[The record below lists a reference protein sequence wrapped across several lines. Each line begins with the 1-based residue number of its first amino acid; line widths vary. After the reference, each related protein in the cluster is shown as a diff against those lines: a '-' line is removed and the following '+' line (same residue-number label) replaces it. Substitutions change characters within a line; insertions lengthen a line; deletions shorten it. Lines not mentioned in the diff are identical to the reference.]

1 MRSVL
6 IEEYY
11 NGPEYLKKLQ
21 ARANVMR
28 MCEADPLQRS
38 RMILDVWAVDPIA
51 FIEDFLFLHIPEYQ
65 NLTKP
70 MFLFEYQKKIIL
82 RLLESEQSGLDVELL
97 IDKPRG
103 MGFTWLVAAYLVWR
117 WLFSPNWSGFVL
129 SRTETEVDDGS
140 ADPSSSIFGKIRF
153 LINHLPGWI
162 TPEGFKAK
170 GAKGTSTDSKLRLM
184 NPNMGTIIAGSSTNS
199 NAGRSRRYSF
209 IFIDECFS
217 IERFTEVWR
226 SLQSVARVK
235 VFGSTVKPG
244 RIFKEFKELIDASGG
259 YISLSWKDHPFKD
272 QIWYD
277 EQIKK
282 AEFDPEVMKEISAD
296 YSLNPKSQYYPEIIQ
311 SRVED
316 LIYDRHL
323 PLYVFVDFGKQ
334 DLTVIGWA
342 QFDGKELRII
352 DCYANS
358 QKPLEFYIPFLNPQ
372 IAYNPDQ
379 YPDSETLRRVRS
391 YEKPVGYFGEQ
402 AHFAQVMPTNSSIA
416 KELSKFGIRLI
427 YNQYAIQY
435 EPRRKASAML
445 LPRTVFNRN
454 SSLVMELYDALA
466 NSRYTNSIAATS
478 KVSILKPVHDDG
490 IADYRAAFENLC
502 VNLSRV
508 IKFQRERVQETSDDN
523 RGFYKDLI
531 AYLRV

>member
-1 MRSVL
+1 MRSAL
-6 IEEYY
+6 IEEWY

-21 ARANVMR
+21 SRANNLR
-28 MCEADPLQRS
+28 MCEADPLQRA
-38 RMILDVWAVDPIA
+38 RLIMDVWAVDPIA
-51 FIEDFLFLHIPEYQ
+51 FIEDFCFIMMPEFR
-65 NLTKP
+65 NETKP
-70 MFLFEYQKKIIL
+70 FFLFEYQKKVINK
-82 RLLESEQSGLDVELL
+82 LLESELSGLDVEMLV
-97 IDKPRG
+97 DKPRG
-103 MGFTWLVAAYLVWR
+103 MGLTWIISAYLIWR
-117 WLFSPNWSGFVL
+117 WLFTPNWSGFVL

-153 LINHLPGWI
+153 MIAHLPPWI
-162 TPEGFKAK
+162 LPEGFKAK
-170 GAKGTSTDSKLRLM
+170 GAKGTSTDSKLRLL
-184 NPNMGTIIAGSSTNS
+184 NPQMGTIIAGSSTNA

-209 IFIDECFS
+209 IFADECFS

-235 VFGSTVKPG
+235 VFVSTVKPG
-244 RIFKEFKELIDASGG
+244 RVFKEFKELIEESGN
-259 YISLSWKDHPFKD
+259 YVSLTWKEHPFKD
-272 QIWYD
+272 QMWYE
-277 EQIKK
+277 EQLKK

-296 YSLNPKSQYYPEIIQ
+296 YALNPKSQYYPEIVRA
-311 SRVED
+311 RVED
-316 LIYDRHL
+316 LIYDRRL
-323 PLYVFVDFGKQ
+323 PLYTFMDFGKQ

-342 QFDGKELRII
+342 QFDGKDLRII

-358 QKPLEFYIPFLNPQ
+358 QKPLEFYVPFLNPN

-379 YPDSETLRRVRS
+379 YPDSETLRRVRA

-402 AHFAQVMPTNSSIA
+402 AHFKTEMANNSSVA
-416 KELSKFGIRLI
+416 KELGKYGIRLI
-427 YNQYAIQY
+427 YNHYAIQY

-445 LPRTVFNRN
+445 LPRTVFNRG
-454 SSLVMELYDALA
+454 SSRVMELYDALA

-502 VNLSRV
+502 VNVSRV
-508 IKFQRERVQETSDDN
+508 IKFQRDKLENATDDD

-531 AYLRV
+531 RYLRV

>member
-6 IEEYY
+6 IESWY

-21 ARANVMR
+21 ARANNLR

-38 RMILDVWAVDPIA
+38 RLILDVWAVDPVA
-51 FIEDFLFLHIPEYQ
+51 FIEDFCFIQMPEFR
-65 NLTKP
+65 NEVKP
-70 MFLFEYQKKIIL
+70 FFLFEYQKKVIM
-82 RLLESEQSGLDVELL
+82 RLLDSELSGLDVELL

-103 MGFTWLVAAYLVWR
+103 MGLTWIIAAYIVWR
-117 WLFSPNWSGFVL
+117 WLFTPNWSGFVL
-129 SRTETEVDDGS
+129 SRTEAEVDDGS

-153 LINHLPGWI
+153 ILGHMPAWI
-162 TPEGFKAK
+162 LPEGFKAK
-170 GAKGTSTDSKLRLM
+170 GAKGTSTDSKLRLL
-184 NPNMGTIIAGSSTNS
+184 NPNMGTIIAGSSTNA

-209 IFIDECFS
+209 IFADECFS

-235 VFGSTVKPG
+235 VFVSTVKPG
-244 RIFKEFKELIDASGG
+244 RVFKEFKELIENAGN
-259 YISLSWKDHPFKD
+259 YISLSWKEHPFKD
-272 QIWYD
+272 QEWYD

-296 YSLNPKSQYYPEIIQ
+296 YALNPKSQYYPEIAA
-311 SRVED
+311 SRVEE
-316 LIYDRHL
+316 IPYDRRL
-323 PLYVFVDFGKQ
+323 PLYVGIDIGKQ
-334 DLTVIGWA
+334 DLTVLIWA

-352 DCYANS
+352 DCYSNS
-358 QKPLEFYIPFLNPQ
+358 KRPLEFYVPFLNPQ
-372 IAYNPDQ
+372 MGYNPDQ
-379 YPDSETLRRVRS
+379 YPNSETLKRVRG

-402 AHFAQVMPTNSSIA
+402 AHFATVMPTNSSNA
-416 KELSKFGIRLI
+416 KELMRYGIRLM

-454 SSLVMELYDALA
+454 STLVMELYDAIS
-466 NSRYTNSIAATS
+466 NSRYTNSVAATS
-478 KVSILKPVHDDG
+478 KVSILKPVHDEG

-508 IKFQRERVQETSDDN
+508 IKFQRERVEESSNED
-523 RGFYKDLI
+523 RGFYRDLI
-531 AYLRV
+531 KYLRV

>member
-6 IEEYY
+6 IEAYY
-11 NGPEYLKKLQ
+11 NGPEYLRKLQ
-21 ARANVMR
+21 ARANQLR
-28 MCEADPLQRS
+28 MCEADPLQRA
-38 RMILDVWAVDPIA
+38 RLIMDVWAVDPVA
-51 FIEDFLFLHIPEYQ
+51 FIEDFGFIQMPEFQ
-65 NLTKP
+65 NSVKP
-70 MFLFEYQKKIIL
+70 FFLFDYQKKIIN
-82 RLLESEQSGLDVELL
+82 RLLDAELSGLDEEIL

-103 MGFTWLVAAYLVWR
+103 MGLTWLISAYIVWR
-117 WLFSPNWSGFVL
+117 WLFTPNWSGFVL

-140 ADPSSSIFGKIRF
+140 ADPSGSIFGKIRF
-153 LINHLPGWI
+153 MLAHMPPWI
-162 TPEGFKAK
+162 LPEGFKAK
-170 GAKGTSTDSKLRLM
+170 GAKGTSTDSKLRLL
-184 NPNMGTIIAGSSTNS
+184 NPQMGTVIAGSSTNS

-209 IFIDECFS
+209 IFADECFS

-226 SLQSVARVK
+226 SLQSVARIK
-235 VFGSTVKPG
+235 VFVSTVKPG
-244 RIFKEFKELIDASGG
+244 RVFKEFKELIDAAGN

-296 YSLNPKSQYYPEIIQ
+296 YSLNPKSQYYPEVAQ
-311 SRVED
+311 ARVED
-316 LIYDRHL
+316 LIYDRKL
-323 PLYVFVDFGKQ
+323 PLYCFLDFGKQ

-342 QFDGKELRII
+342 QFDGREVRIL
-352 DCYANS
+352 DCYSNS
-358 QKPLEFYIPFLNPQ
+358 QRPLEFYVPFLNPQ
-372 IAYNPDQ
+372 IAYNPEK

-391 YEKPVGYFGEQ
+391 YEKPNGYFGEQ
-402 AHFAQVMPTNSSIA
+402 AHFKSDMPTNSSIA

-435 EPRRKASAML
+435 EPRRQTAAML

-454 SSLVMELYDALA
+454 NPRVMELFDALA
-466 NSRYTNSIAATS
+466 NSRYTSSIAATS
-478 KVSILKPVHDDG
+478 KVSVMKPVHDDG

-508 IKFQRERVQETSDDN
+508 IKAQRERVQEEDHET

-531 AYLRV
+531 KYLRV